1 MSLVSFRA
9 AGIVICLSALLFRFP
24 VRYRPLLLLA
34 GSLVFFAGS
43 PDLLALHAAHTAFTL
58 TLAFLMGRYP
68 KVRKPLL
75 ATGILAHCVALVW
88 LHGRGGFSYAALIH
102 IGFLLDVGCGE
113 KPDGIA
119 GSAAALFYFPSLM
132 EGPIIDAFASMELFY
147 RPASPS
153 WERCSHAALRIVA
166 GLFKKLVVADRF
178 AAFVNAVYSSPHG
191 YGAGALWLAMLAY
204 AVQVYMDFS
213 GCMDVVLGVS
223 SLIGIDLPENFSR
236 PYLADSCSEYWH
248 RWHITMGAWFK
259 RRVFYPLATSIP
271 MLKLAGR
278 LTGLFRKSSGAGMA
292 AAVPLL
298 LTWALVGL
306 WHGPELHYVLWG
318 ATNGLLIL
326 AERTLLSEKRR
337 WPKAARIART
347 FLMMSLIRV
356 LFRAVS
362 VKSALQ
368 FYSGLF
374 RFAGGAVPSVAS
386 GPGLLVAIL
395 SAAFLFLLEI
405 RAEHHGTMKLS
416 ISSAMLLTTLGI
428 AAVLVFG
435 CYGPGYSPTEFFY
448 SQF

>member
-9 AGIVICLSALLFRFP
+9 AGIVICLAVLLFRFP
-24 VRYRPLLLLA
+24 VKYRPLLLLA
-34 GSLVFFAGS
+34 CSLVFFAGS

-58 TLAFLMGRYP
+58 ALAFLMHRYQ
-68 KVRKPLL
+68 KARKPLL
-75 ATGILAHCVALVW
+75 TAGILAHCLALIW

-102 IGFLLDVGCGE
+102 IGFLLDVGGGE
-113 KPDGIA
+113 KPDGVA
-119 GSAAALFYFPSLM
+119 GSAAALFYFPCLL
-132 EGPIIDAFASMELFY
+132 EGPIIDAFAFREQII
-147 RPASPS
+147 RPVSPS
-153 WERCSHAALRIVA
+153 WERCSHAALRIVT

-178 AAFVNAVYSSPHG
+178 AAFVTAVYSSPQS
-191 YGAGALWLAMLAY
+191 YGAGVLWLAMLAY

-213 GCMDVVLGVS
+213 GCMDVVLGIS

-236 PYLADSCSEYWH
+236 PYLADSCSEYWR

-278 LTGLFRKSSGAGMA
+278 LTGLFRNSSGTGLA

-318 ATNGLLIL
+318 IANGLLIL
-326 AERTLLSEKRR
+326 IERLFLSEKKR

-347 FLMMSLIRV
+347 FFILSLIRV
-356 LFRAVS
+356 LFRAGS
-362 VKSALQ
+362 IKSALQ

-374 RFAGGAVPSVAS
+374 RFAGGAVPCVAPS
-386 GPGLLVAIL
+386 PGLLVAVL

-405 RAEHHGTMKLS
+405 RIEQSRTMKTS
-416 ISSAMLLTTLGI
+416 ISGAMVLTTLGI